1 MHACVMLVTS
11 DSAVSQSFE
20 FLRHL
25 DALLLEASMYLWLD
39 PQLLVIEV
47 QNLVR
52 AVWDPDETVVE
63 RMVEDPIA
71 SEILI
76 LVTLVT
82 LVWAFWK
89 WTLLDYVAFSKEKES
104 LYFYSVFVSTL
115 VPLIPNWK
123 TCLKMRKTVWLVQSF
138 L

>member
-1 MHACVMLVTS
+1 
-11 DSAVSQSFE
+11 
-20 FLRHL
+20 L

-39 PQLLVIEV
+39 PQLLAIEV

-89 WTLLDYVAFSKEKES
+89 WTLLDYVAFSEEKES

-115 VPLIPNWK
+115 VPLIPNLK
-123 TCLKMRKTVWLVQSF
+123 TCLRMKRIVWLVQSF